1 MTTHEVKASGTR
13 ATSSSLRQ
21 RLLALLAEGDAHA
34 YELGRKLV
42 AEGHARSVRR
52 GGVYHAL
59 RRMESDELVS
69 SEWDFPSSG
78 PARRVYTITE
88 RGLGYVRPR
97 RLPPT

>member
-1 MTTHEVKASGTR
+1 MTTHEVKASRTR
-13 ATSSSLRQ
+13 ATSGPLRQ

-59 RRMESDELVS
+59 RRMEADGLVS
-69 SEWDFPSSG
+69 SEWDFPGSG
-78 PARRVYTITE
+78 PARRVYTLTE
-88 RGLGYVRPR
+88 RGLGYVRPH